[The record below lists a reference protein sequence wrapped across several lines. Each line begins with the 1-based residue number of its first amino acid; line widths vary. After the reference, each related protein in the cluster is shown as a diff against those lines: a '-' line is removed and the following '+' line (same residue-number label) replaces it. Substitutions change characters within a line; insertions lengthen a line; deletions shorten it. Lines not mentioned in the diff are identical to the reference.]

1 MEEEEED
8 AASFLCDLF
17 GEDSRFVDFHN
28 NTGRPVILTSRLELY
43 RLTHQSWSTSRL
55 ILPGETQ
62 VWRFL
67 GDTAPVP
74 VMAFLSLLPDSYSL
88 ARDNSYKWSAA
99 FLDTQEEATIT
110 FDGVSGPL
118 SMSSLRT
125 LEAGDRKGVVLHR
138 DGQTVAPLL
147 KLCQD
152 RMVMDG
158 RHRLDTEDLPST
170 QRDQLHILSRDYED
184 MKKMKIDPCEKC
196 LEIHL

>member
-1 MEEEEED
+1 MPP
-8 AASFLCDLF
+8 LF
-17 GEDSRFVDFHN
+17 SATCLEKILVSLISN

-55 ILPGETQ
+55 ILPGDTQ

-88 ARDNSYKWSAA
+88 ARDNSYKWTAS

-125 LEAGDRKGVVLHR
+125 LEAMSRQDGDGWK
-138 DGQTVAPLL
+138 
-147 KLCQD
+147 
-152 RMVMDG
+152 
-158 RHRLDTEDLPST
+158 T
-170 QRDQLHILSRDYED
+170 QIGH
-184 MKKMKIDPCEKC
+184 
-196 LEIHL
+196 